1 MLIFAERIKELRE
14 QNKLSL
20 ATLSQKLG
28 VSDAAIC
35 KWENNLAE
43 PKASYIRAIAD
54 FFEVSTDYLLG
65 VENEIGLKKYSA
77 PTKKQET
84 AELTPDEQHL
94 LDIYRNLN
102 TYNRM
107 KVTAQAEIR
116 LEEQVESITK
126 GKW

>member
-20 ATLSQKLG
+20 ATLSQKIG

-77 PTKKQET
+77 PVKKQEP
-84 AELTPDEQHL
+84 AELTPDGKEL
-94 LDIYRNLN
+94 IEIFNALEKEYR
-102 TYNRM
+102 
-107 KVTAQAEIR
+107 AQI
-116 LEEQVESITK
+116 LEYARYFAQRRGIKTK
-126 GKW
+126 NV

>member
-77 PTKKQET
+77 PAKKQET
-84 AELTPDEQHL
+84 VELTPDGKEL
-94 LDIYRNLN
+94 IEIFNALEKEYR
-102 TYNRM
+102 
-107 KVTAQAEIR
+107 AQI
-116 LEEQVESITK
+116 LEYARYFAQRRGIKTK
-126 GKW
+126 KF

>member
-1 MLIFAERIKELRE
+1 MLILAERIKDLRE

-20 ATLSQKLG
+20 ATLSQNLG

-43 PKASYIRAIAD
+43 PKASYIRTIAD

-77 PTKKQET
+77 PTKNKT
-84 AELTPDEQHL
+84 AELTPDGKEL
-94 LDIYRNLN
+94 IEIFNALEKEYR
-102 TYNRM
+102 
-107 KVTAQAEIR
+107 AQI
-116 LEEQVESITK
+116 LEYARYFAQRRGIKTK
-126 GKW
+126 NA

>member
-35 KWENNLAE
+35 KWENNIAE
-43 PKASYIRAIAD
+43 PKASYIRTIAD

-65 VENEIGLKKYSA
+65 IENEIGLKKYSA
-77 PTKKQET
+77 PVKKQET
-84 AELTPDEQHL
+84 AELTPDGKELVKIFNALEREYQMQIL
-94 LDIYRNLN
+94 EYAR
-102 TYNRM
+102 Y
-107 KVTAQAEIR
+107 TAQR
-116 LEEQVESITK
+116 LGIKTK
-126 GKW
+126 NS